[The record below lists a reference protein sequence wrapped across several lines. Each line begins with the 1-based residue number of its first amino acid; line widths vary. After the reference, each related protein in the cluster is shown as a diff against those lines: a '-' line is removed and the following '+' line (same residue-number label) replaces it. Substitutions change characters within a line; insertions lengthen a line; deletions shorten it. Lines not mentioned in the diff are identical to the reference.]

1 MESQIEK
8 LKQKYWEGK
17 TSIEEENMLKKHFQK
32 ESSRE
37 TEAGFFA
44 EIAKRKSVESPMKF
58 FLPKRKSRLMWQI
71 TTMAASILI
80 LVAFAI
86 GLGNFNSKNQ
96 YAIDDPQ
103 QAYKISRQAL
113 MLVSTELNKGKTY
126 CSKMDKINEV
136 KQEIKQIINK

>member
-17 TSIEEENMLKKHFQK
+17 TSVEEEKMLKKYFQK
-32 ESSRE
+32 GSSRK

-44 EIAKRKSVESPMKF
+44 EIAKRKSVESSVKF
-58 FLPKRKSRLMWQI
+58 SLPQRKSRLMWQI

-80 LVAFAI
+80 LIAFAI
-86 GLGNFNSKNQ
+86 GLGNFNSKDQ
-96 YAIDDPQ
+96 YAIDDTQ
-103 QAYKISRQAL
+103 QAYKITRQAL

-126 CSKMDKINEV
+126 CSKIDKINEV
-136 KQEIKQIINK
+136 KQEVKQIINK